1 MCLDKTRVGIAQ
13 KAGTQAGPRIGRGG
27 NEHGLWLVRAGVE
40 HGLWLVRAGV
50 ETDQSQAFGVKH
62 HLVIEKGL
70 GSRRR

>member
-1 MCLDKTRVGIAQ
+1 MCLDQTRVGIAQ

-40 HGLWLVRAGV
+40 P
-50 ETDQSQAFGVKH
+50 DQSQAFGVEH

-70 GSRRR
+70 GSRRP